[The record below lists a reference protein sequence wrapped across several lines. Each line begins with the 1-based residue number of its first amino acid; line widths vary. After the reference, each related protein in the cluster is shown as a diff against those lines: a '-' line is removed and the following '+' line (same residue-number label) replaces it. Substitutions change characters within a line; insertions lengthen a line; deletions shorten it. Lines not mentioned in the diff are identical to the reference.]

1 MTKMKCLIVDDERMA
16 RNLLEEYVLDT
27 PFLEL
32 TGKAENSLK
41 ATSIMKETEIDLI
54 FLDIEMPKMNGLS
67 FIRNL
72 VQPPLIVLTT
82 AYTTHTLD
90 AFELGVVDYLV
101 KPFSFDRFLK
111 AANRAWS
118 CYQTKSHSTPA
129 IQGDFIFVKSD
140 GNLEKVFLDDIL
152 YIEAM
157 QNYIMIHTEKK
168 KLLSYLTLKLIEEE
182 LPSENFVKV
191 HKSIIVNQN
200 KIESIRGHQIQIGSK
215 QVFISQNQYDLV
227 IKKLISNKLIKR

>member
-1 MTKMKCLIVDDERMA
+1 MTRIKCLIVDDERMA

-32 TGKAENSLK
+32 AGKAENSLK
-41 ATSIMKETEIDLI
+41 AISIMKEIEPGLI
-54 FLDIEMPKMNGLS
+54 FLDIEMPKMNGLN

-72 VQPPLIVLTT
+72 VQPPLIILTT
-82 AYTTHTLD
+82 AYTTHTID

-101 KPFSFDRFLK
+101 KPFSFERFLK
-111 AANRAWS
+111 AANRAWDS
-118 CYQTKSHSTPA
+118 YQAKSNSIPTVHE
-129 IQGDFIFVKSD
+129 DFIFVKSD
-140 GNLEKVFLDDIL
+140 GNLEKVFLHDIL

-168 KLLSYLTLKLIEEE
+168 KLLSYLTLKIMEEE
-182 LPSENFVKV
+182 LPSDNFIKI

-200 KIESIRGHQIQIGSK
+200 KIDSIRGHQIQIGNK
-215 QVFISQNQYDLV
+215 QVFISQNQYEEV
-227 IKKLISNKLIKR
+227 IKKLISDRLIKR